1 MTNREYCQ
9 KNWGK
14 PRGSGGSRKQ
24 IQVLLSEQGR
34 MKKQRGLGAEVWTRH
49 PAEFKLTGS

>member
-34 MKKQRGLGAEVWTRH
+34 MKKQRGLETEVWTRH